1 MSKKKDLD
9 SLLEEAL
16 ENIRDDRKISREF
29 LNEVANQ
36 IAKDPDHNKYLSP
49 VAAKH

>member
-1 MSKKKDLD
+1 MGSRKDMSKKKDLD

-29 LNEVANQ
+29 LDRKSV
-36 IAKDPDHNKYLSP
+36 
-49 VAAKH
+49 V